1 MASWAKYSVL
11 SSLVTSAVVYYAFA
25 TREQFYPTVVYLVT
39 SKVCVLC
46 LGNQAIVFTLLVG
59 RISKQLFLGSLREIE
74 VELLY
79 ENSRYAITETRVA
92 PRRPRAKRRG
102 TPPPKPRCL
111 ALTIFREELTTR
123 VFALFTA
130 LLFAKVFHWLVQ
142 SRVEHVEHA
151 ERVSTLSHYRLGA
164 LMLWLYVLDGAALSM
179 CAILCIRN
187 GPSVLLLFGFEFA
200 ILAVSLCAAASRYGL
215 FAVEQRLYEGQ
226 WTAKGS
232 YVFAVDFVAEVLRF
246 AFYVVFFTIVFTYY
260 GVPLHIVREL
270 WVSYVSLRR
279 RLAAYKRYRA
289 LTANMDERFPSATDE
304 ELDACG
310 RICII
315 CRDGMDEGKKLPCGH
330 IFHFGCLRLWLQQQ
344 QSCPTCR
351 MDIPVDDAP
360 AAGAA
365 AGDAAAARKYARDGV
380 CVVESFFEPVVFA
393 ALAREAD
400 AKRPA
405 LRPETMESVAVGRTG
420 CFLAPADAI
429 VAALSGPE
437 AVGRLRAILGDDR
450 LVPADFPVELRA
462 YPVGAAMGWHKDE
475 ALYDEPQLECVLT
488 LCNSSDSE
496 THWENADGSLE
507 SKWLPPNSL
516 LVVRAEGASH
526 GVSAVTVGDR
536 VIAKYVLTASPVKLQ
551 AWYDNLDS
559 YRDMAQP

>member
-1 MASWAKYSVL
+1 MMHAH
-11 SSLVTSAVVYYAFA
+11 
-25 TREQFYPTVVYLVT
+25 
-39 SKVCVLC
+39 
-46 LGNQAIVFTLLVG
+46 
-59 RISKQLFLGSLREIE
+59 
-74 VELLY
+74 
-79 ENSRYAITETRVA
+79 A
-92 PRRPRAKRRG
+92 PRRRRRG
-102 TPPPKPRCL
+102 
-111 ALTIFREELTTR
+111 A
-123 VFALFTA
+123 A
-130 LLFAKVFHWLVQ
+130 LLLVVACLSLVDALRAPPGPRPRSALRAAPASPPAQ
-142 SRVEHVEHA
+142 QQRYA
-151 ERVSTLSHYRLGA
+151 ERVLAGA
-164 LMLWLYVLDGAALSM
+164 
-179 CAILCIRN
+179 
-187 GPSVLLLFGFEFA
+187 P
-200 ILAVSLCAAASRYGL
+200 
-215 FAVEQRLYEGQ
+215 
-226 WTAKGS
+226 
-232 YVFAVDFVAEVLRF
+232 
-246 AFYVVFFTIVFTYY
+246 
-260 GVPLHIVREL
+260 
-270 WVSYVSLRR
+270 
-279 RLAAYKRYRA
+279 
-289 LTANMDERFPSATDE
+289 
-304 ELDACG
+304 LDA
-310 RICII
+310 R
-315 CRDGMDEGKKLPCGH
+315 R
-330 IFHFGCLRLWLQQQ
+330 
-344 QSCPTCR
+344 
-351 MDIPVDDAP
+351 
-360 AAGAA
+360 A

-400 AKRPA
+400 AMRPA

-450 LVPADFPVELRA
+450 LEPADFPVELRA

>member
-92 PRRPRAKRRG
+92 PRRPRAKPRG

-330 IFHFGCLRLWLQQQ
+330 IFHFGDADAA
-344 QSCPTCR
+344 PPAA
-351 MDIPVDDAP
+351 DDDDGDPVDVDEPWEDVVRATMRRLREDREAAP
-360 AAGAA
+360 AARTRRPPRRRRLRARGRGPGGAPRGAGGADAPPPGAVIWTVTGADGAKIYA
-365 AGDAAAARKYARDGV
+365 ARDAAAAPLRRRDRRSRAHGRGPGARRKLAAVQRD
-380 CVVESFFEPVVFA
+380 
-393 ALAREAD
+393 
-400 AKRPA
+400 
-405 LRPETMESVAVGRTG
+405 
-420 CFLAPADAI
+420 
-429 VAALSGPE
+429 VAAL
-437 AVGRLRAILGDDR
+437 RAD
-450 LVPADFPVELRA
+450 ADARRA
-462 YPVGAAMGWHKDE
+462 AA
-475 ALYDEPQLECVLT
+475 
-488 LCNSSDSE
+488 
-496 THWENADGSLE
+496 
-507 SKWLPPNSL
+507 
-516 LVVRAEGASH
+516 
-526 GVSAVTVGDR
+526 
-536 VIAKYVLTASPVKLQ
+536 
-551 AWYDNLDS
+551 
-559 YRDMAQP
+559 

>member
-79 ENSRYAITETRVA
+79 ENSRYAITEA
-92 PRRPRAKRRG
+92 SPAALAQRRG
-102 TPPPKPRCL
+102 TPKPRCL

-130 LLFAKVFHWLVQ
+130 LLFAKVFHWLV
-142 SRVEHVEHA
+142 HA
-151 ERVSTLSHYRLGA
+151 STR
-164 LMLWLYVLDGAALSM
+164 
-179 CAILCIRN
+179 
-187 GPSVLLLFGFEFA
+187 
-200 ILAVSLCAAASRYGL
+200 ASGRP
-215 FAVEQRLYEGQ
+215 R
-226 WTAKGS
+226 GS

-351 MDIPVDDAP
+351 MDIPRRDAAPPAADDDDGDPVDVDEPWEDVVRATMRRLREDREAAP
-360 AAGAA
+360 AARTRRPPRTSPSSRSRARPGRRPRGAGGADAPPPGAVIWTVTGADGAKIYARARRRRARAPRPARALTVADPAPDASPHWLKVGDGFIHNDPVVLAPYQDPAA
-365 AGDAAAARKYARDGV
+365 APPAEPAAPPRRRRQDARGACRPPPPPRSAARAPRTRRPRRPPRRPPPTPPPSPGARRDP
-380 CVVESFFEPVVFA
+380 EA
-393 ALAREAD
+393 ARR
-400 AKRPA
+400 RPA
-405 LRPETMESVAVGRTG
+405 RRRGAPRGRG
-420 CFLAPADAI
+420 RAP
-429 VAALSGPE
+429 G
-437 AVGRLRAILGDDR
+437 GRLI
-450 LVPADFPVELRA
+450 
-462 YPVGAAMGWHKDE
+462 
-475 ALYDEPQLECVLT
+475 
-488 LCNSSDSE
+488 
-496 THWENADGSLE
+496 DGS
-507 SKWLPPNSL
+507 
-516 LVVRAEGASH
+516 RAWFPAP
-526 GVSAVTVGDR
+526 SAH
-536 VIAKYVLTASPVKLQ
+536 
-551 AWYDNLDS
+551 
-559 YRDMAQP
+559 